1 MTSTTK
7 TLLASLSALVLVPA
21 VAFAVPIVG
30 QTVGTTVEEIT
41 SNLHN
46 AGYEVREIEADD
58 DELEAVILADGQLME
73 LEISPDT
80 GMITEIEMEDD
91 DDDDDDMDDM
101 SESAN

>member
-1 MTSTTK
+1 MTSITK

-30 QTVGTTVEEIT
+30 ETVGTTVEEIT

-73 LEISPDT
+73 LEISPEN
-80 GMITEIEMEDD
+80 GMITEIGLE
-91 DDDDDDMDDM
+91 DDDDDMDHM